1 MKRVKLLHFFHS
13 ANEFPSK
20 VPKRTIFHTFD
31 IYGMTFLSNFAAVM
45 MDYVNAFVSML
56 NGMSPYLLLG
66 FFIAGVL
73 HAFVPSTIY
82 SRYLAGTGLRSVA
95 TAAAFGIPLPLCSCG
110 VLPTAVAL
118 RRSGASR
125 AASTSFLIATPQT
138 GVDSIMATY
147 SMMGL
152 PFAILRPVA
161 ALVTSLLGGLAVGHW
176 ERKGAL
182 DDVHDKANYEFSELP
197 KGLWNKI
204 KETLKY
210 GFFDMMQSIGR
221 WLLLGLV
228 VATLITVL
236 LPDDFFSTYARW
248 PLLNMLIIVLVAVP
262 MYVCATG
269 SIPIAAA
276 LMLKGMSPG
285 CALVLLMAGPAA
297 NLASMFVVNNA
308 FGRKATIVY
317 LLSIIGGAVGFG
329 VLVDYWP
336 GMRQVFTDALPC
348 HMMHH
353 DHMMGASWLNTICS
367 IALLCMIAL
376 ALGAKYWK
384 SYQIKRNKTATMK
397 EFKVKGMMCA
407 HCKAN
412 VEKGLAALPG
422 VEKVTVDLAKGTA
435 LVEGFVPDQLII
447 DCIED
452 LGYEVV
458 S

>member
-1 MKRVKLLHFFHS
+1 
-13 ANEFPSK
+13 
-20 VPKRTIFHTFD
+20 
-31 IYGMTFLSNFAAVM
+31 M
-45 MDYVNAFVSML
+45 MDYFNAFVSML

-66 FFIAGVL
+66 FLIAGML
-73 HAFVPSTIY
+73 HAFVPSSIY
-82 SRYLAGTGLRSVA
+82 SRYLAGTGIRSVV
-95 TAAAFGIPLPLCSCG
+95 TAALFGIPLPLCSCG

-138 GVDSIMATY
+138 GVDSIAATY

-161 ALVTSLLGGLAVGHW
+161 ALVTAMMGGMAVGHW
-176 ERKGAL
+176 ERSGAL
-182 DDVHDKANYEFSELP
+182 DDVKADANYEFSELP
-197 KGLWNKI
+197 KGLWNKLV
-204 KETLKY
+204 ETFKY

-221 WLLLGLV
+221 WLLVGLI

-248 PLLNMLIIVLVAVP
+248 PLLNMFIIVLVAVP

-317 LLSIIGGAVGFG
+317 LVSIIGGAIGFG
-329 VLVDYWP
+329 VVVDYWP
-336 GMRQVFTDALPC
+336 GMRELFTASLPI
-348 HMMHH
+348 HVMHH
-353 DHMMGASWLNTICS
+353 HMAVSWFNTVCS
-367 IALLCMIAL
+367 VFLLAMIVV

-384 SYQIKRNKTATMK
+384 SHQIKHNKTTAMK
-397 EFKVKGMMCA
+397 EFKVKGMMCP
-407 HCKAN
+407 HCKAT
-412 VEKGLAALPG
+412 VEKGIAALPG
-422 VEKVTVDLAKGTA
+422 VEKVTVDLAKGVA
-435 LVEGFVPDQLII
+435 LVEGFIPDQLII

-452 LGYEVV
+452 LGYQYEP
-458 S
+458 

>member
-1 MKRVKLLHFFHS
+1 
-13 ANEFPSK
+13 
-20 VPKRTIFHTFD
+20 
-31 IYGMTFLSNFAAVM
+31 M

-56 NGMSPYLLLG
+56 NSMSPYLLLG
-66 FFIAGVL
+66 FFIAGLL
-73 HAFVPSTIY
+73 HAFVPSAIY
-82 SRYLAGTGLRSVA
+82 SRYLAGTGLRSVV

-138 GVDSIMATY
+138 GVDSIAATY

-161 ALVTSLLGGLAVGHW
+161 ALVTSLIGGMAVGHW

-182 DDVHDKANYEFSELP
+182 DDHVEEGNYEFSELP
-197 KGLWNKI
+197 KGFWNKVL
-204 KETLKY
+204 ETFKY

-221 WLLLGLV
+221 WLLIGLV

-236 LPDDFFSTYARW
+236 LPDGFFSAYARW
-248 PLLNMLIIVLVAVP
+248 PLLNMFIIVAVAVP

-297 NLASMFVVNNA
+297 NMASMFVVNNA
-308 FGRKATIVY
+308 FGRKATVVY
-317 LLSIIGGAVGFG
+317 LLSIIGGAIGFG
-329 VLVDYWP
+329 VLVDYLP
-336 GMRQVFTDALPC
+336 GMRDLFVNALPS
-348 HMMHH
+348 HVMHH
-353 DHMMGASWLNTICS
+353 GMHGASWFNTVCS
-367 IALLCMIAL
+367 IALLGMIVL

-384 SYQIKRNKTATMK
+384 SYQINHHKTATMK

-435 LVEGFVPDQLII
+435 LVEGFVPDQLVI

-452 LGYEVV
+452 LGYQYEP
-458 S
+458 

>member
-1 MKRVKLLHFFHS
+1 
-13 ANEFPSK
+13 
-20 VPKRTIFHTFD
+20 
-31 IYGMTFLSNFAAVM
+31 M
-45 MDYVNAFVSML
+45 MDYINAFVSML

-66 FFIAGVL
+66 FLIAGVL
-73 HAFVPSTIY
+73 HSFVPSSIY

-138 GVDSIMATY
+138 GVDSIAATY

-161 ALVTSLLGGLAVGHW
+161 ALVTSLIGGLAVGHW
-176 ERKGAL
+176 ERKGSL
-182 DDVHDKANYEFSELP
+182 DDIKEEGDYEFSQLP

-204 KETLKY
+204 VETFKY

-228 VATLITVL
+228 IATLITVL
-236 LPDDFFSTYARW
+236 LPDNFFSTYARW
-248 PLLNMLIIVLVAVP
+248 PLLNMFIIVLVAVP

-297 NLASMFVVNNA
+297 NVASMFIVNKA
-308 FGRKATIVY
+308 FGRKATVVY
-317 LLSIIGGAVGFG
+317 LLSIIGGAIGFG
-329 VLVDYWP
+329 LVVDYWP
-336 GMRQVFTDALPC
+336 GLRETFIDALPH

-353 DHMMGASWLNTICS
+353 GMHGASWLNTACS
-367 IALLCMIAL
+367 VALLGMIIV

-384 SYQIKRNKTATMK
+384 SYQIKRNKTTAMK

-435 LVEGFVPDQLII
+435 LVEGSIPDQLII

-452 LGYEVV
+452 LGYQYEP
-458 S
+458 